1 MKKAYIFLANGF
13 EEIEALATIDILRRA
28 GIEATT
34 VTISPSKQVK
44 GAHGV
49 EVSADEVIDN
59 ITIDVND
66 WLILPGGMPGA
77 TNLAACEKLCEMLQ
91 AHNEN
96 GGHIAAI
103 CASPAVVLAPL
114 GIIEGKEATCYPGFE
129 VALKNCQIAYRPVAV
144 DGNVITANGPGNTIT
159 FALAIVANAL
169 SEEKAREIA
178 EGLLIYTPQQDYN
191 F

>member
-1 MKKAYIFLANGF
+1 MKKAFIFLANGF
-13 EEIEALATIDILRRA
+13 EEIEALATVDILRRA
-28 GIEATT
+28 GIETAT
-34 VTISPSKQVK
+34 VTISSSMQVR

-49 EVSADEVIDN
+49 EVTADMALADVKHG
-59 ITIDVND
+59 VND

-77 TNLAACEKLCEMLQ
+77 TNLAECEVLCGMLKRH
-91 AHNEN
+91 AEN
-96 GGHIAAI
+96 NGHIAAI

-129 VALKNCQIAYRPVAV
+129 SALKNCKVGFRPVVV
-144 DGNVITANGPGNTIT
+144 DDNVITANGPGNTIP

-169 SEEKAREIA
+169 CEEKAREIA
-178 EGLLIYTPQQDYN
+178 EGLLVYNPQQEFN

>member
-1 MKKAYIFLANGF
+1 MQG
-13 EEIEALATIDILRRA
+13 
-28 GIEATT
+28 
-34 VTISPSKQVK
+34 K

-49 EVSADEVIDN
+49 EVTADEAIDN
-59 ITIDVND
+59 IEVDIKD

-129 VALKNCQIAYRPVAV
+129 SHLEGASVSMNPVEVA
-144 DGNVITANGPGNTIT
+144 GNVITSRGMGTAIEFG
-159 FALAIVANAL
+159 LAIVEKMTDVQTAKDL
-169 SEEKAREIA
+169 SEKI
-178 EGLLIYTPQQDYN
+178 IYK
-191 F
+191 